1 MPQLIK
7 KTEKNQAVSLLSAN
21 AHALVYQSASFN
33 IDQNKCIIRQAAS
46 LRNDNLAVIDFHH
59 GSPEHYTFIGLE
71 AFASVKAQNNDS
83 ANNPF
88 TQLRR
93 LRSEIKPEIHH
104 KATRLTGSPIGY
116 LGYHAI
122 QYTEGLQ
129 TRHHNTLGVPDVN
142 LHCFGCGIYLDY
154 QKAELTVSKIIKN
167 AAEYEPA
174 MQAIGDILDKLL
186 EPTSENTISR
196 GQPLNYCDMDINDN
210 NFCDLVEQA
219 KQYICEG
226 EIFQMVL
233 SRTFSSEFKPH
244 PFSLYEKITENKLSP
259 YHFYIQ
265 EADYSIVG
273 ASPEKIIEIKSN
285 KIISTPLAG
294 TRPYTDDKRQKTHEL
309 LNNEKEL
316 AEHMMLVDL
325 ARNDVGKVAKSGSVK
340 VDRMTYP
347 LLLKNLIHI
356 ASDVTGEL
364 DTDRFD
370 IIDALLASFPAGT
383 LSGAPKI
390 RAMQLID
397 ELENSHRGVYGGCIL
412 AIDHQDNLDSCIII
426 RNAIIKGKKVF
437 VRAGCGVVYDSDPMA
452 EAQETR
458 HKAASMLDAISAC
471 QSTGDHYDHH
481 Y

>member
-1 MPQLIK
+1 MPQLIE
-7 KTEKNQAVSLLSAN
+7 KTAKDQVVSMLSHNEYAI
-21 AHALVYQSASFN
+21 VYQCAAFDIAQTRS
-33 IDQNKCIIRQAAS
+33 IIRQATS
-46 LRNDNLAVIDFHH
+46 LSGDSLAIIDFHH

-71 AFASVKAQNNDS
+71 AFASVKAQNDDSTND
-83 ANNPF
+83 PF
-88 TQLRR
+88 MKLRR
-93 LRSEIKPEIHH
+93 IRETIKPEIHH
-104 KATRLTGSPIGY
+104 KGTRLTGSPVGY

-122 QYTEGLQ
+122 RYIEGLQ
-129 TRHHNTLGVPDVN
+129 TQHQNTLNVPDVN

-154 QKAELTVSKIIKN
+154 QKAELTISRIIQSE
-167 AAEYEPA
+167 AEYQPA
-174 MQAIGDILDKLL
+174 MQDIDNIVNKLFQKASHNTVTCTQSLD
-186 EPTSENTISR
+186 SCNT
-196 GQPLNYCDMDINDN
+196 DINDN
-210 NFCDLVEQA
+210 DFCDLVKQA

-226 EIFQMVL
+226 EVFQMVL
-233 SRTFSSEFKPH
+233 SRTFSSEFEPH

-265 EADYSIVG
+265 EPNYSIVG
-273 ASPEKIIEIKSN
+273 ASPEKIIEIKNN
-285 KIISTPLAG
+285 KMLSTPLAG

-325 ARNDVGKVAKSGSVK
+325 ARNDVGKVAKSGSVS

-347 LLLKNLIHI
+347 LILKNLIHI

-364 DTDRFD
+364 DTERFD

-397 ELENSHRGVYGGCIL
+397 KLENSHRGVYGGCIL

-426 RNAIIKGKKVF
+426 RNAIVKEKKAF
-437 VRAGCGVVYDSDPMA
+437 VRAGCGVVYDSDPLA
-452 EAQETR
+452 ETEETR

-471 QSTGDHYDHH
+471 QTGDHYDHH